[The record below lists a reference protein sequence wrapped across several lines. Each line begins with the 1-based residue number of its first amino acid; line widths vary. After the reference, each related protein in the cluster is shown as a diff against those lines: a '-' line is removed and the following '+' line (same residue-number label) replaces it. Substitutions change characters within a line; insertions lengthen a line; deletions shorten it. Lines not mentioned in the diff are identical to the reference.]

1 MLPQSGKNE
10 AYNKAMCA
18 LFVPMGLCQWPGL
31 LSSHHEY
38 CGCEL
43 SDYFLFLTF
52 LIYPAVSSKFFSV
65 FPCEDFEDGSSFLK
79 AGTQAVQV
87 AVCVGVGVG
96 VCKMRGCA
104 RCGDVQDA
112 GACACARC
120 GTLSP
125 PAHSFFIGPTVIN

>member
-18 LFVPMGLCQWPGL
+18 LFAPMWLCQWHGL

-43 SDYFLFLTF
+43 PDYFLFLTF

-65 FPCEDFEDGSSFLK
+65 FPCENFEDGSSFLK
-79 AGTQAVQV
+79 AGTWA
-87 AVCVGVGVG
+87 APGCVCVCLC
-96 VCKMRGCA
+96 VCVCVSVCVCVCMCVSV
-104 RCGDVQDA
+104 CV
-112 GACACARC
+112 CVCVC
-120 GTLSP
+120 MY
-125 PAHSFFIGPTVIN
+125 VCMCVYVCVYV

>member
-96 VCKMRGCA
+96 VWVCGWVGGCLWVCL
-104 RCGDVQDA
+104 CGCGYAFAMDVA
-112 GACACARC
+112 LCCWKCAA
-120 GTLSP
+120 
-125 PAHSFFIGPTVIN
+125 V